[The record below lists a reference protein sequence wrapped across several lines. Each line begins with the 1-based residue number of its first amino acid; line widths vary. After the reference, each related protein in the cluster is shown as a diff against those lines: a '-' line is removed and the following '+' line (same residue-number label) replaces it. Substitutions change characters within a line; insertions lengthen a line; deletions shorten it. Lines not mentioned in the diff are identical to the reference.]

1 MKGMISM
8 ITKSVIGAAAA
19 GIVIGA
25 IAGMMI
31 DPINDKQ
38 HKKIH
43 RCANNM
49 FKTIGT
55 IMDELMSM

>member
-1 MKGMISM
+1 MS
-8 ITKSVIGAAAA
+8 TKSVIGATAA
-19 GIVIGA
+19 GVVIGA

>member
-1 MKGMISM
+1 MC
-8 ITKSVIGAAAA
+8 TKSLIGAMAAGAVIGAVL
-19 GIVIGA
+19 GIMV
-25 IAGMMI
+25 

-55 IMDELMSM
+55 IVDDIVSF

>member
-1 MKGMISM
+1 MS
-8 ITKSVIGAAAA
+8 TKSIIGAVAA
-19 GIVIGA
+19 GAIVGA

-38 HKKIH
+38 HKKIN

-55 IMDELMSM
+55 IMDDLIN